1 MSTLGRVVFGKICEH
16 QRVNKLHVYQLSL
29 FVIGMS
35 TVICPFTESYA
46 GFVVYSLVFGFFD
59 GCFVG
64 QVAVITGEIA
74 GKGKLSQAVGNM
86 FGVVAVPMIL
96 GAPVAGKIVEYKM
109 QRFVENRCY

>member
-1 MSTLGRVVFGKICEH
+1 MSTLGRVIFGKICEH

-74 GKGKLSQAVGNM
+74 GKRKLSQAIGNM

-96 GAPVAGKIVEYKM
+96 GAPVAGKIAEYKM
-109 QRFVENRCY
+109 QRFV